1 MKNCILGIS
10 CFGHDTSAC
19 IVDEDTSEVIFA
31 SAQERYSN
39 IKYDDNIPLYT
50 INECISIASKY
61 NYKIKY
67 GAIASNHTLF
77 IGTYFFNEI
86 NKILKDVK
94 LSENFMNF
102 LKSEAIINGYFNKIF
117 NKNSSIN
124 NYLDLNFSHINKQG
138 IDRIKNLLSWYFNW
152 SVKHLKIKEIIQR
165 EFPYLKFYEVDHH
178 ISHAASAF
186 YNSGFDA
193 SNIIVFD
200 GQGEQ
205 ETISI
210 YKAYQNKFN
219 LISKSYWPHSIG
231 IFYLKGTE
239 ALGYTL
245 GDEYKVMGM
254 SAFGSNDLNYIFD
267 KSYSINQQG
276 TLEFKENK
284 YLSFED
290 IENTA
295 HSCLTF
301 KNEIKNILPTVLDKN
316 FHQIHFDFAKALQVN
331 VENIGKELSEFV
343 FNKTKI
349 KNICLSGGVALN
361 GLMNNKIVNS
371 NNFDDAFVYPASGDD
386 GTSVGAAQFLINQNR
401 KIKQKKIS
409 TCFTG
414 FTEENNKII
423 ENKFYKKNYLK
434 KIKTHNRMKFIAEEL
449 NRDKVVAIYNGRSEF
464 GPRALGARSIIANP
478 LNKNIVEI
486 LNTKIKL
493 REPFRP
499 FAPICLKE
507 DVKKFFK
514 INIESNFML
523 FICETIEDMKKN
535 IPGVVHNDG
544 TARVQSVDKD
554 NTVFYDLLTE
564 FKKLTNIPV
573 LINTSFNIGGE
584 AIVNSID
591 DAINSFF
598 QMDIDYLIINDEIF
612 EKNSEADLKSLKV
625 SLDEFIIKRQKK
637 FKDLNNFRDFKITN
651 YNHNFFI
658 NFKAQL
664 KQYFKNLIYKN
675 YI

>member
-1 MKNCILGIS
+1 MKNCVLGIS

-39 IKYDDNIPLYT
+39 IKYDDNIPLFT

-67 GAIASNHTLF
+67 AAIASNHTLF

-94 LSENFMNF
+94 LSENFINF
-102 LKSEAIINGYFNKIF
+102 LKFKAIRDGYFNKIF

-124 NYLDLNFSHINKQG
+124 NYLDANFSHVNKSG
-138 IDRIKNLLSWYFNW
+138 VDRIKNLLSWYFNW

-165 EFPYLKFYEVDHH
+165 QFPYLKLHEVDHH
-178 ISHAASAF
+178 VSHAASVF
-186 YNSGFDA
+186 YNSGFDT

-205 ETISI
+205 ETISM
-210 YKAYQNKFN
+210 YKAHQNKFD

-267 KSYSINQQG
+267 KSYSINQLG

-284 YLSFED
+284 YLGFKD

-295 HSCLTF
+295 HNCLTF
-301 KNEIKNILPTVLDKN
+301 KNEIKNVLPTIFDKN
-316 FHQIHFDFAKALQVN
+316 FQQIHFDFAKALQVN
-331 VENIGKELSEFV
+331 VENIGKELSEFI

-361 GLMNNKIVNS
+361 GLMNNKILNS
-371 NNFDDAFVYPASGDD
+371 KNFDDAFVYPASGDD

-414 FTEENNKII
+414 FKEENNKIN

-434 KIKTHNRMKFIAEEL
+434 KIKTQNRMKFIAEEL
-449 NRDKVVAIYNGRSEF
+449 IKDKVVAIYNGRSEF

-478 LNKNIVEI
+478 LSNNIVEI

-507 DVKKFFK
+507 DIKNFFK
-514 INIESNFML
+514 IDIESNFML
-523 FICETIEDMKKN
+523 FICETIEDMKKY

-554 NTVFYDLLTE
+554 NTFFYDLLTE
-564 FKKLTNIPV
+564 FKNLTNVPV

-612 EKNSEADLKSLKV
+612 EKNPETDLKSLKV

-637 FKDLNNFRDFKITN
+637 FKKLNKFKDFKITN

-658 NFKAQL
+658 NFKTQL
-664 KQYFKNLIYKN
+664 KQYFKNLINKN